1 MRLGGYGGESNLGRI
16 REDEFDQNA
25 SYEILKV

>member
-1 MRLGGYGGESNLGRI
+1 MRLGGYGGESDLGKI

-25 SYEILKV
+25 LYENFKG